1 LLHCGIAVAFVYQV
15 PHERKHLVLASDEDG
30 STLEALKFSLA
41 SEIVEL
47 VILTSDDAFLQTL
60 REALGGARRLWHVP
74 SADKVSDLLV
84 AGQVGIV
91 VIDVQTLHDSART
104 FVEQIKRQFPDLVLV
119 AAGHRDDETS
129 LAGSISAGLVY
140 RFIHKPMSP
149 ARAKL
154 FAEAAIRKYEGQR
167 RRATEPPVKSAS
179 PANPAWLIGGAIA
192 ALLIVGA
199 IAWIAH
205 RSGGEEPA
213 PPASSEAAK
222 PAAVEPGILA
232 RAAAALAAN
241 RLTEPKGDN
250 ALELY
255 LQLQA
260 RNPTDSNARL
270 GLAEV
275 HERLLARA
283 ENALLEE
290 RLEEAAAAIET
301 ARKSGVESG
310 RIAFLSAQ
318 LAKSREQIKTAQ
330 AQVQQQNRARPDVST
345 NASTDVRTDVRE
357 AKPKEDPV
365 APLLTLAA
373 QRSADGHLLEPV
385 GDSASFYV
393 QEALRADP
401 QNAAAAEAK
410 RALAARLM
418 EDARGAIDRRD
429 FARALFVIEGADG
442 IAVPAN
448 IEALQNLLAAA
459 RKQVDVDARTQLL
472 KNANERLLQDRLI
485 EPANDNAKY
494 FYLTL
499 KQLEP
504 GNPAL
509 ASVLQDL
516 GTRLTTKARR
526 ALILGQLDAAKS
538 WLDEVGSIGFNSAE
552 VSAVQRDLDAAV
564 AQQNFMTTLVP
575 ASQLTLLKSVQP
587 SYPVR
592 ALNGK
597 IEGWVDVEFTV
608 AETGKL
614 KDVSIRATSNP
625 GVFDDAAVK
634 AVAQWSYKP
643 VLRDAKPVPV
653 RSQIR
658 VRFTLP

>member
-1 LLHCGIAVAFVYQV
+1 
-15 PHERKHLVLASDEDG
+15 LVLASDEDG
-30 STLEALKFSLA
+30 STLGALKFSLA
-41 SEIVEL
+41 SDIIEL
-47 VILTSDDAFLQTL
+47 VVLTSDDAFLQTL
-60 REALGGARRLWHVP
+60 REAVGGARRLWHVP

-84 AGQVGIV
+84 AGEVGIV
-91 VIDVQTLHDSART
+91 VIDVQTLHDTARV

-129 LAGSISAGLVY
+129 LAGLISAGLVY

-154 FAEAAIRKYEGQR
+154 FAEAAIKKYEDQR
-167 RRATEPPVKSAS
+167 RRAAETPLRQSAS
-179 PANPAWLIGGAIA
+179 PASPVWLIGGAIA

-205 RSGGEEPA
+205 RSGEESA
-213 PPASSEAAK
+213 PPPSSETAK
-222 PAAVEPGILA
+222 PAAVESLMLA
-232 RAAAALAAN
+232 RAGAALAAN
-241 RLTEPKGDN
+241 RLTEPAGDN

-260 RNPTDSNARL
+260 RNPADSNARV

-290 RLEEAAAAIET
+290 RLDEAATAIET
-301 ARKSGVESG
+301 AHKAGVESG
-310 RIAFLSAQ
+310 RIAFLTAQ

-330 AQVQQQNRARPDVST
+330 AQVQLQSRARTEP
-345 NASTDVRTDVRE
+345 
-357 AKPKEDPV
+357 KPEEDHV
-365 APLLTLAA
+365 APWLTLAD
-373 QRSADGHLLEPV
+373 QRIADGHLLEPDR
-385 GDSASFYV
+385 DSARYYV
-393 QEALRADP
+393 QEAVRADP
-401 QNAAAAEAK
+401 QNAAALDAK
-410 RALAARLM
+410 RALASRLM
-418 EDARGAIDRRD
+418 EDARSAIDQRD
-429 FARALFVIEGADG
+429 FARALFVIEGANG

-448 IEALQNLLAAA
+448 IEAVQHLLAAA
-459 RKQVDVDARTQLL
+459 RKQVDADARSQLL

-504 GNPAL
+504 SNPAL

-516 GTRLTTKARR
+516 GTRLTAKARR
-526 ALILGQLDAAKS
+526 ALILGQLPAAES
-538 WLDEVGSIGFNSAE
+538 WLDEVGSIGFDSAE
-552 VSAVQRDLDAAV
+552 VSSVQHDLDAAV
-564 AQQNFMTTLVP
+564 AQQNFMTTLIP
-575 ASQLTLLKSVQP
+575 ASQLTVLRSVQP
-587 SYPVR
+587 TYPMR
-592 ALNGK
+592 AVNGK

-608 AETGKL
+608 AETGKV
-614 KDVSIRATSNP
+614 KDVSVRAASTP
-625 GVFDDAAVK
+625 GVFDDAAVR
-634 AVAQWSYKP
+634 AVSQWRYKP

-653 RSQIR
+653 RSEIR
-658 VRFTLP
+658 VRFSLP

>member
-1 LLHCGIAVAFVYQV
+1 
-15 PHERKHLVLASDEDG
+15 LVLASDEDG
-30 STLEALKFSLA
+30 SSLDALKFSLA
-41 SEIVEL
+41 SDIIEL
-47 VILTSDDAFLQTL
+47 VVLTTDDVFLQTL
-60 REALGGARRLWHVP
+60 REAMGGARRLWHVP
-74 SADKVSDLLV
+74 SPDKVSDLLV

-91 VIDVQTLHDSART
+91 VLDVQTLHDSARV

-129 LAGSISAGLVY
+129 LAALISAGLVY

-154 FAEAAIRKYEGQR
+154 FAEAAIKKYEDQR
-167 RRATEPPVKSAS
+167 RRAAETPPRKSAS
-179 PANPAWLIGGAIA
+179 PANPVWLIVGAIA
-192 ALLIVGA
+192 ALLIVGG

-205 RSGGEEPA
+205 RSNGEEPSL
-213 PPASSEAAK
+213 PPSSEAAK
-222 PAAVEPGILA
+222 AAPLETTLLA

-241 RLTEPKGDN
+241 RLTEPAGDN

-255 LQLQA
+255 MQLQA
-260 RNPTDSNARL
+260 RNPADSDARV

-290 RLEEAAAAIET
+290 RLDEAAAAIET

-310 RIAFLSAQ
+310 RIAFLTAQ

-330 AQVQQQNRARPDVST
+330 AQVQQQNRVR
-345 NASTDVRTDVRE
+345 DVRPE
-357 AKPKEDPV
+357 AKPEEDHVTPF
-365 APLLTLAA
+365 LTLATM
-373 QRSADGHLLEPV
+373 RIADGHLLEPDH
-385 GDSASFYV
+385 DSARYYV

-401 QNAAAAEAK
+401 QNAAALDAK
-410 RALAARLM
+410 RALASKLM
-418 EDARGAIDRRD
+418 EDARSAIDRRD

-448 IEALQNLLAAA
+448 IEAVQNLLAAA
-459 RKQVDVDARTQLL
+459 RKQADVDSRSQLL

-499 KQLEP
+499 KQLDS

-516 GTRLTTKARR
+516 GTRLTAKARR
-526 ALILGQLDAAKS
+526 ALILGQLPAAKS
-538 WLDEVGSIGFNSAE
+538 WLDELGSIGFNSAE
-552 VSAVQRDLDAAV
+552 VSSVQHDLDAAF
-564 AQQNFMTTLVP
+564 AQQSFMTTLIP
-575 ASQLTLLKSVQP
+575 ASQLTVLKSVQP
-587 SYPVR
+587 NYPMR
-592 ALNGK
+592 AVNGK

-608 AETGKL
+608 SETGKVR
-614 KDVSIRATSNP
+614 DVSVRSASNP
-625 GVFDDAAVK
+625 GVFEDAAVK
-634 AVAQWSYKP
+634 AVSQWRYKP
-643 VLRDAKPVPV
+643 FLRDAKPVPV
-653 RSQIR
+653 RSEIR
-658 VRFTLP
+658 VRFALP

>member
-1 LLHCGIAVAFVYQV
+1 M
-15 PHERKHLVLASDEDG
+15 LASDEDG
-30 STLEALKFSLA
+30 GTLDALKFSLA
-41 SEIVEL
+41 SDIVEL
-47 VILTSDDAFLQTL
+47 VVLTADDLFLQTL
-60 REALGGARRLWHVP
+60 REAVGGARRLWHVP

-84 AGQVGIV
+84 AGEVGIV
-91 VIDVQTLHDSART
+91 VIDVQTLHDSARV

-129 LAGSISAGLVY
+129 LAALISAGLVY

-154 FAEAAIRKYEGQR
+154 FAEAAIKKYEDQR
-167 RRATEPPVKSAS
+167 RRAAETPVRPSAS
-179 PANPAWLIGGAIA
+179 STSPVWLMGGALA

-205 RSGGEEPA
+205 RSGSEEPA
-213 PPASSEAAK
+213 LPVPIEAAK
-222 PAAVEPGILA
+222 PAAVESLMLA
-232 RAAAALAAN
+232 RAGAALAAN
-241 RLTEPKGDN
+241 RLTEPAGDN

-255 LQLQA
+255 RELQV

-290 RLEEAAAAIET
+290 RLDEAAAAIET
-301 ARKSGVESG
+301 ARKAGVESG

-330 AQVQQQNRARPDVST
+330 AQVQAQVQQSRARTEP
-345 NASTDVRTDVRE
+345 
-357 AKPKEDPV
+357 KPEEDHV
-365 APLLTLAA
+365 APPLLTLAT
-373 QRSADGHLLEPV
+373 QRIADGHLLEPDR
-385 GDSASFYV
+385 DSARYYLH
-393 QEALRADP
+393 EALRADP
-401 QNAAAAEAK
+401 QSAAALDAK
-410 RALAARLM
+410 RALASRLM
-418 EDARGAIDRRD
+418 EDARSAIDQRD
-429 FARALFVIEGADG
+429 FSRAQNVIEGANG
-442 IAVPAN
+442 IAAPAN
-448 IEALQNLLAAA
+448 VEALQGLLAAA
-459 RKQVDVDARTQLL
+459 RRQVDADARTALL

-494 FYLTL
+494 FFLTL

-516 GTRLTTKARR
+516 GTRLTAKARR
-526 ALILGQLDAAKS
+526 ALILGQLPAAKS
-538 WLDEVGSIGFNSAE
+538 WLDEVGAIGFTSAE
-552 VSAVQRDLDAAV
+552 ASSVQHDLDAAV

-575 ASQLTLLKSVQP
+575 ASQLTVLKSVQP
-587 SYPVR
+587 TYPMR
-592 ALNGK
+592 AVNGK

-608 AETGKL
+608 AETGKV
-614 KDVSIRATSNP
+614 KDVSVRAASMP
-625 GVFDDAAVK
+625 GVFEEAAVK
-634 AVAQWSYKP
+634 AVSQWRYKP

-653 RSQIR
+653 RSEIR

>member
-1 LLHCGIAVAFVYQV
+1 
-15 PHERKHLVLASDEDG
+15 LVLASDEDG
-30 STLEALKFSLA
+30 STLGALKFSLA
-41 SEIVEL
+41 SDIIEL
-47 VILTSDDAFLQTL
+47 VVLTSDDAFLQTL
-60 REALGGARRLWHVP
+60 REAVGGARRLWHVP

-84 AGQVGIV
+84 AGEVGIV
-91 VIDVQTLHDSART
+91 VIDVQTLHDTARV

-129 LAGSISAGLVY
+129 LAGLISAGLVY

-154 FAEAAIRKYEGQR
+154 FAEAAIKKYEDQR
-167 RRATEPPVKSAS
+167 RRAAETPLRQSAS
-179 PANPAWLIGGAIA
+179 PASPVWLIGGAIA

-205 RSGGEEPA
+205 RSSGEESA
-213 PPASSEAAK
+213 PPSSSEAAK
-222 PAAVEPGILA
+222 PAAVESTILA

-241 RLTEPKGDN
+241 RLTEPAGDN

-255 LQLQA
+255 LQLQG
-260 RNPTDSNARL
+260 RNPADSNARV

-290 RLEEAAAAIET
+290 RLDEAAAAIET
-301 ARKSGVESG
+301 AHKAGVESG
-310 RIAFLSAQ
+310 RIAFLTAQ

-330 AQVQQQNRARPDVST
+330 AQVQQQSRARTEP
-345 NASTDVRTDVRE
+345 
-357 AKPKEDPV
+357 KPEEDLV

-373 QRSADGHLLEPV
+373 QRIVDGHLLQPDR
-385 GDSASFYV
+385 DSARYYV

-401 QNAAAAEAK
+401 QNAAALDAK
-410 RALAARLM
+410 RALASRLM
-418 EDARGAIDRRD
+418 EDARSAIDQRD
-429 FARALFVIEGADG
+429 FARALFVIEGANG

-448 IEALQNLLAAA
+448 IEAVQNLLAAA
-459 RKQVDVDARTQLL
+459 RKQVDADARSQLL

-504 GNPAL
+504 SNPAL

-516 GTRLTTKARR
+516 GTRLTAKARR
-526 ALILGQLDAAKS
+526 ALILGQLPAAKS

-552 VSAVQRDLDAAV
+552 VSSVQHDLDAAV
-564 AQQNFMTTLVP
+564 AQQSFMTTLIP
-575 ASQLTLLKSVQP
+575 ASQLTVLKSVQP
-587 SYPVR
+587 TYPMR
-592 ALNGK
+592 AVNGK

-608 AETGKL
+608 AETGKV
-614 KDVSIRATSNP
+614 KDVSVRAASTP
-625 GVFDDAAVK
+625 GVFDDAAVR
-634 AVAQWSYKP
+634 AVSRWRYKP

-653 RSQIR
+653 RSEIR
-658 VRFTLP
+658 VRFSLP

>member
-15 PHERKHLVLASDEDG
+15 PHERKHWVLASDEDG
-30 STLEALKFSLA
+30 GTLDALKFSLA

-47 VILTSDDAFLQTL
+47 VVLTADDAFLQTL

-91 VIDVQTLHDSART
+91 VIDVQTLHDNARV

-129 LAGSISAGLVY
+129 LAGMISAGLVY

-154 FAEAAIRKYEGQR
+154 FAEAAIKKYEDQR
-167 RRATEPPVKSAS
+167 RRAAETPLKSAS
-179 PANPAWLIGGAIA
+179 PANPLWLMGGAMA

-205 RSGGEEPA
+205 RSGGDEPA
-213 PPASSEAAK
+213 PPPSSEAAR
-222 PAAVEPGILA
+222 PTLEPTLLA
-232 RAAAALAAN
+232 RATAALAAN
-241 RLTEPKGDN
+241 RLTDPPGEN

-260 RNPTDSNARL
+260 RNPADPNVRV

-290 RLEEAAAAIET
+290 RLDEAAAAIET
-301 ARKSGVESG
+301 ARRSGIESG
-310 RIAFLSAQ
+310 RIAFLTAQ

-330 AQVQQQNRARPDVST
+330 AQVQQQNRAH
-345 NASTDVRTDVRE
+345 ADVRPE
-357 AKPKEDPV
+357 AKPEEDHV
-365 APLLTLAA
+365 AAFLALAA
-373 QRSADGHLLEPV
+373 QRSADGHLLEPDH
-385 GDSASFYV
+385 DSASFYL
-393 QEALRADP
+393 QEALSADP
-401 QNAAAAEAK
+401 QSAAVLDAK

-418 EDARGAIDRRD
+418 EDARSAIDRRD
-429 FARALFVIEGADG
+429 FARALFVIEGANG

-459 RKQVDVDARTQLL
+459 RKQVDADARSQLL

-509 ASVLQDL
+509 ASMLQDL

-538 WLDEVGSIGFNSAE
+538 WLEEVASIGFTSAE
-552 VSAVQRDLDAAV
+552 VNAVTRDLDAAV
-564 AQQNFMTTLVP
+564 VRQNFMTTLVP
-575 ASQLTLLKSVQP
+575 AGQLSLLKSVQP
-587 SYPVR
+587 NYPVK
-592 ALNGK
+592 AVNGK

-608 AETGKL
+608 AETGKVQ
-614 KDVSIRATSNP
+614 DVSVRATSNP

-634 AVAQWSYKP
+634 AVAQWRYKP

>member
-1 LLHCGIAVAFVYQV
+1 M
-15 PHERKHLVLASDEDG
+15 LASDEDG
-30 STLEALKFSLA
+30 SSLDALKYSLA
-41 SEIVEL
+41 SDIIEL
-47 VILTSDDAFLQTL
+47 VVLTSDGVFLQTL
-60 REALGGARRLWHVP
+60 REAVGGARRLWHVP
-74 SADKVSDLLV
+74 SPDKVSDLLV

-91 VIDVQTLHDSART
+91 VLDIQTLHDTARV

-129 LAGSISAGLVY
+129 LAALISAGLVY

-154 FAEAAIRKYEGQR
+154 FAEAAIKKYEDQR
-167 RRATEPPVKSAS
+167 RRAAETPLRKIAS
-179 PANPAWLIGGAIA
+179 PTNHLWLTGGAIA
-192 ALLIVGA
+192 ALLIIGG

-205 RSGGEEPA
+205 RSNGDEPA
-213 PPASSEAAK
+213 LPPPNETAK
-222 PAAVEPGILA
+222 PAPVESSILA
-232 RAAAALAAN
+232 RATAALAAN
-241 RLTEPKGDN
+241 RLTEPAGDN

-260 RNPTDSNARL
+260 RNPADSDVRS

-275 HERLLARA
+275 HERLLSRA

-290 RLEEAAAAIET
+290 RLDEAAAAIET

-310 RIAFLSAQ
+310 RIAFLTAQ
-318 LAKSREQIKTAQ
+318 LAKLREQIKTAQ
-330 AQVQQQNRARPDVST
+330 AQVQQQNRVRPGPT
-345 NASTDVRTDVRE
+345 ETKPE
-357 AKPKEDPV
+357 ADHV
-365 APLLTLAA
+365 APLLALAS
-373 QRSADGHLLEPV
+373 QRMADGHLLEPDR
-385 GDSASFYV
+385 DSARYYV

-401 QNAAAAEAK
+401 QNAAALDEK
-410 RALAARLM
+410 RALASKLM
-418 EDARGAIDRRD
+418 EDARSAVDRRD

-448 IEALQNLLAAA
+448 IEAVQNLLSAA
-459 RKQVDVDARTQLL
+459 RRQAEVDARTQLL

-499 KQLEP
+499 KQLDP
-504 GNPAL
+504 ANPAL

-516 GTRLTTKARR
+516 GTRLTAKARR
-526 ALILGQLDAAKS
+526 ALILGQLPAAKS
-538 WLDEVGSIGFNSAE
+538 WLDEVGAVGFSSPE
-552 VSAVQRDLDAAV
+552 VGSLQHDLEAAV
-564 AQQNFMTTLVP
+564 AQQNFMTTLIP
-575 ASQLTLLKSVQP
+575 ASQLTVLKVVQP
-587 SYPVR
+587 SYPAR
-592 ALNGK
+592 AVNGK

-608 AETGKL
+608 TEAGKV
-614 KDVSIRATSNP
+614 KDVSVRTASVP

-634 AVAQWSYKP
+634 AVSQWRYKP

-653 RSQIR
+653 RSEIR